1 MTTRTMR
8 ADGARGA
15 AVAALAL
22 AAAASAG
29 CALIGGPA
37 STSTAP
43 AASPATTSVAKLGK
57 ERAAAIANG
66 YTGGNLD
73 ARRKYWPGAAEG
85 YQRAFS
91 FNPTDDGAAYL
102 TAAAYARQDDTP
114 ATLEWLNQLFQLNSC
129 LVPLPKTFARE
140 ATDPRFQDLFAMLRA
155 QAPKTHRSTV
165 AFTLPM
171 GALLPGD
178 LAWDA
183 AGKVFYVASLRQ
195 RKIVRVTPGAS
206 GAPALAADFAGSG
219 AEPLDA
225 VEGVKVDAARRR
237 LWAVTAAD
245 PAMEGARPEDAGRSQ
260 LVAFDLST
268 GAVAGRFTPATR
280 PPHQFGGLAVGGDG
294 SIWVTDT
301 ITGEVFVLRKGAS
314 ELAVVAPAGT
324 FIAPKG
330 IAVSPDG
337 TRVWVADLAR
347 GVYRLDPATGSP
359 SLLDQPPGPWP
370 AGVDG
375 LVLHRN
381 ALVGV
386 EGTVSFGR
394 VVRWTLEPDGNSFS
408 GVEVLDCAHPSYKVP
423 VGGTVAGDEYVYI
436 ANGQLDALDAG
447 GSLPPDAKLDDL
459 VFLRL
464 PLGR

>member
-1 MTTRTMR
+1 MTKGTTR
-8 ADGARGA
+8 ARGA
-15 AVAALAL
+15 RRAPAAAALML

-29 CALIGGPA
+29 CMLSGGPA
-37 STSTAP
+37 APSPSPAP
-43 AASPATTSVAKLGK
+43 APVEKLGR

-73 ARRKYWPGAAEG
+73 ARRAYWPGAAEG
-85 YQRAFS
+85 FQRAFS

-102 TAAAYARQDDTP
+102 TAVAYARQGNAP
-114 ATLEWLNQLFQLNSC
+114 ATLEWLNQLWRLNSC
-129 LVPLPKTFARE
+129 LFPLPKTFEGVTA
-140 ATDPRFQDLFAMLRA
+140 DPRFHDLLVVLRA
-155 QAPKTHRSTV
+155 QTPKTHRSSV
-165 AFTLPM
+165 AFTLAA
-171 GALLPGD
+171 GGLLPGD

-183 AGKVFYVASLRQ
+183 TGKVFYVASLRQ
-195 RKIVRVTPGAS
+195 RKIVRVTPGAP
-206 GAPALAADFAGSG
+206 GAPAVATDFAGAG
-219 AEPLDA
+219 AGQEPLDA
-225 VEGVKVDAARRR
+225 VQGVKVDAARRR

-245 PAMEGARPEDAGRSQ
+245 PAMEGARPEDAGRSA
-260 LVAFDLST
+260 LVAFDLAT
-268 GAVAGRFTPATR
+268 GAVLGRFTPATR

-294 SIWVTDT
+294 SVWVTDT
-301 ITGEVFVLRKGAS
+301 VTGEVFVLREGAS
-314 ELAVVAPAGT
+314 DLAVVAPAGI

-347 GVYRLDPATGSP
+347 GVYRLDPATGAP

-394 VVRWTLEPDGNSFS
+394 VVRWTLEPDGGSFS
-408 GVEVLDCAHPSYKVP
+408 AVEVLDCAHPSYRVP
-423 VGGTVAGDEYVYI
+423 VGGTLAGDDYVYV
-436 ANGQLDALDAG
+436 ANSQLDALDADG
-447 GSLPPDAKLDDL
+447 ALPPVEKLDDL

>member
-1 MTTRTMR
+1 MTAKTMR
-8 ADGARGA
+8 DDGARRA
-15 AVAALAL
+15 PAAALAL

-29 CALIGGPA
+29 CTLFGGPA
-37 STSTAP
+37 AP
-43 AASPATTSVAKLGK
+43 APAPVAKLGR

-102 TAAAYARQDDTP
+102 TAVAYARQDDTP

-129 LVPLPKTFARE
+129 LFPLPKTFVRE

-171 GALLPGD
+171 GSLLPGD

-195 RKIVRVTPGAS
+195 RKIVRVTPGAA
-206 GAPALAADFAGSG
+206 GAPALATDFAGSG
-219 AEPLDA
+219 AESLDA
-225 VEGVKVDAARRR
+225 VQGVKVDAARRR

-260 LVAFDLST
+260 LVAFDLAT
-268 GAVAGRFTPATR
+268 GAVVGRFTPATR

-294 SIWVTDT
+294 SVWVTDT
-301 ITGEVFVLRKGAS
+301 ISGEVFVLRKGAG
-314 ELAVVAPAGT
+314 ELVAVAPAGT

-375 LVLHRN
+375 LVLQRN

-386 EGTVSFGR
+386 QGTVSFGR

-408 GVEVLDCAHPSYKVP
+408 GIEILDCAHPSYKVP
-423 VGGTVAGDEYVYI
+423 VGGTVAGDDYVYV
-436 ANGQLDALDAG
+436 ANSQLDALDASG
-447 GSLPPDAKLDDL
+447 ALPPEAKLEDL